1 MFTGSTHTQR
11 RWGHLYKGKEN
22 NIGSSFSFKSCL
34 SHLPSLDNY
43 SSNIL
48 YSITYKNATFPW
60 LNPFSF
66 SLNTSANLSAY
77 HGKPSRVCFP
87 NFGVHSIISYVST
100 SWILLSS
107 STKGPEVVFTHSYD
121 FLAPC
126 CSSHLKWLLRFSSF
140 GCHICSDLSFCSHS
154 QHLK

>member
-34 SHLPSLDNY
+34 SHLPSLGNY

-87 NFGVHSIISYVST
+87 NFGST
-100 SWILLSS
+100 ALSPTCPLLEFYSLVVL
-107 STKGPEVVFTHSYD
+107 KGQK
-121 FLAPC
+121 L
-126 CSSHLKWLLRFSSF
+126 
-140 GCHICSDLSFCSHS
+140 CSHILMIS
-154 QHLK
+154 WLHVVPPI